1 MNGLWGPDAPGGG
14 GVMSRNKVIAIVA
27 AVVVVGAVGLGVLLW
42 NFAAPP
48 EAAPQPGSTPVVSQS
63 VEPTPSTWPTPT
75 PGATET
81 IDPGEPEEVPIDET
95 ATVAGGAAVRIV
107 DVESYEAGDEPG
119 QLAGPAVTVTIEVTN
134 DGETA
139 LDTRGS
145 SLNLNYGDDRTPAPS
160 FGDPVRDGLPASIE
174 PGATATGKYSFGLP
188 LDVRDDVRVILDLVS
203 GEPQV
208 VFVGSMAG
216 D

>member
-1 MNGLWGPDAPGGG
+1 
-14 GVMSRNKVIAIVA
+14 MSRNKVIAIVV
-27 AVVVVGAVGLGVLLW
+27 AVVVVGAVGLGALLW

-48 EAAPQPGSTPVVSQS
+48 EAAPHPGSSSPAPVASQS
-63 VEPTPSTWPTPT
+63 VDPTPSAWPTPT

-81 IDPGEPEEVPIDET
+81 VDPGEPEEVAIDEP
-95 ATVAGGAAVRIV
+95 ATVVGGATVRV
-107 DVESYEAGDEPG
+107 AKVEPYEAGDEPG
-119 QLAGPAVTVTIEVTN
+119 QLAGPAVTVTIEVVN

-139 LDTRGS
+139 LDTAGS

-160 FGDPVRDGLPASIE
+160 FGDPVRDGLPASIA
-174 PGATATGKYSFGLP
+174 PGETATGKYSFGLP

-203 GEPQV
+203 GEPLV
-208 VFVGSMAG
+208 VFVGSMSG